1 MELNSKERF
10 TDRAKNYS
18 KYRPGYA
25 QTLIEYLISQI
36 ELKTDDK
43 IADIGSGTGISSKL
57 FLDFGNTVYGVE
69 PNSTMRFEAEEN
81 LNTYDKFY
89 SIGSC
94 AEKTDLENESVNHI
108 VSAQAFHW
116 FDPVPTKE
124 EFKRILKTDGSVILI
139 WNIRESDQGGFTD
152 HLMRIIETYSADF
165 TKTAEKRDIVK
176 DFFGNT
182 EVTFKKISNPQT
194 SSFEKIVGELS
205 SYSYLPNE
213 GQVNYKNMID
223 DVQILFD
230 KFKDHDNHVV
240 LNYSTIIH
248 IGKI

>member
-1 MELNSKERF
+1 MDLNSKERF

-18 KYRPGYA
+18 KYRPSYSEI
-25 QTLIEYLISQI
+25 LIEHLVSKI
-36 ELKTDDK
+36 ELKKDDK

-81 LNTYDKFY
+81 LKAYDKFY
-89 SIGSC
+89 SIGCC
-94 AEKTDLENESVNHI
+94 AEKTELESESVNHI

-116 FDPVPTKE
+116 FDPIPTKK

-139 WNIRESDQGGFTD
+139 WNVRESDQGGFTD
-152 HLMRIIETYSADF
+152 NLMNVIKKYSADF
-165 TKTAEKRDIVK
+165 TKTEEKRDIVK

-182 EVTFKKISNPQT
+182 EVIYIKLSNPQT

-213 GQVNYKNMID
+213 GQENYKNMID
-223 DVQILFD
+223 EVQVKFE
-230 KFKDHDNHVV
+230 KFKDRENNVI
-240 LNYSTIIH
+240 LNYSTNVH